1 MLDISIHGFAY
12 CRVCDADQWARGPN
26 TVSLDPHLVW
36 LILPFASSAMHPSFV
51 RLSSTTAR
59 ASTIGFIGLG
69 RMGYEMA
76 LNAFSKTIINHDLQR
91 QTNGSTLGSN
101 SNALPRFTVC
111 DVNED
116 AANNLASVMRER
128 FPGVDIAIRR
138 TPAEYVYLSICS
150 FPTELLVRIA
160 ASASTVITMLPSS
173 PHVQVSST
181 VNNKPYLKG
190 SSLAGRLPENVRLHC
205 TSTHK
210 AAQRRTDAVHRLNH
224 SGCRCR
230 T

>member
-1 MLDISIHGFAY
+1 
-12 CRVCDADQWARGPN
+12 
-26 TVSLDPHLVW
+26 
-36 LILPFASSAMHPSFV
+36 MHPSFV

-76 LNAFSKTIINHDLQR
+76 LNIFSKTMINHDLQR
-91 QTNGSTLGSN
+91 QTNESILGSN
-101 SNALPRFTVC
+101 SNLLPRFTVC

-116 AANNLASVMRER
+116 AVNSIVSIMQER
-128 FPGVDIAIRR
+128 FPGVNIAMRR
-138 TPAEYVYLSICS
+138 TPAEYVHSGRCS
-150 FPTELLVRIA
+150 FLTEYSIRIA

-173 PHVQVSST
+173 PHVQVCST
-181 VNNKPYLKG
+181 VNSKPHLKG
-190 SSLAGRLPENVRLHC
+190 SSTAGRLSEDVGLRR

-210 AAQRRTDAVHRLNH
+210 VAQRRTDAVHRFNN
-224 SGCRCR
+224 SGCRHC